1 MKLLAAVLIGA
12 AQLADAFVTVNH
24 IYSSLIFVSKTDP
37 IHKQIG
43 VWKNRRTDEG
53 STKTPDTQ

>member
-24 IYSSLIFVSKTDP
+24 IYSSLIFVSKADP

-43 VWKNRRTDEG
+43 GWKNRWTDEG